1 MYVLYFEIEAKNVIL
16 QVTVADR
23 AVITTTDAERV
34 CVTPS
39 GLQETINSIVATYPQ
54 GRSFVR
60 PSGTE
65 DIVRV
70 YAESTTQEGA
80 DNLAI
85 AVGNAVY
92 EQAGGVGDRPKI

>member
-1 MYVLYFEIEAKNVIL
+1 MAN
-16 QVTVADR
+16 
-23 AVITTTDAERV
+23 
-34 CVTPS
+34 
-39 GLQETINSIVATYPQ
+39 YPN

-70 YAESTTQEGA
+70 YAEASTQEGA
-80 DNLAI
+80 DKLAI

>member
-1 MYVLYFEIEAKNVIL
+1 MAN
-16 QVTVADR
+16 
-23 AVITTTDAERV
+23 
-34 CVTPS
+34 
-39 GLQETINSIVATYPQ
+39 YPN

-70 YAESTTQEGA
+70 YAEASTQEGA